1 MASPGPARI
10 FAAGAT
16 ATVAVLALIYL
27 PVPTE
32 TSPPRTTPSA
42 STADTAELTRLARS
56 YLQQRADMVTAARPT
71 VEAASGR
78 LRTTPAMTARA
89 RSELAALV
97 KKGLRY
103 EDISIGYTRARVDV
117 EVTSANVTG
126 RTATL
131 RLTDHTRLYFARTPQ
146 QVEDGSPECEESS
159 LPRTMTFA
167 RGADG
172 AWLLASDRV
181 DEAGGPLPTTEV
193 DEAGFDP
200 AA

>member
-1 MASPGPARI
+1 MVSPGPARI
-10 FAAGAT
+10 FAAGVT

-27 PVPTE
+27 PAPAE
-32 TSPPRTTPSA
+32 TPPPRSTSSA
-42 STADTAELTRLARS
+42 SAADTAELTLLARG
-56 YLQQRADMVTAARPT
+56 YLQQRADMLTTARPT

-78 LRTTPAMTARA
+78 LLTTPAMATRA

-103 EDISIGYTRARVDV
+103 EGIDIGCTKARVDV
-117 EVTSANVTG
+117 EVTSVNVTD

-131 RLTDHTRLYFARTPQ
+131 RLTDHTRLYFVLTPQ
-146 QVEDGSPECEESS
+146 EIEDGSPECEESS

-172 AWLLASDRV
+172 AWLLSSDRV